1 VVGRLSENIGRLLKI
16 ASINLSRK
24 LDKYAKQFNLTGS
37 QMMIIDFLA
46 RNKSQLMVQK
56 DIEEEFYLKPSTVS
70 VLLGRM
76 EKNGFI
82 TRKISDSDKRLRC
95 IQLTAKADE
104 LIDIAQAY
112 TMNTHDRLT
121 KGLSDE
127 ELLSLTRFLKKVGEI
142 DE

>member
-1 VVGRLSENIGRLLKI
+1 MSENIGRLLKI

>member
-1 VVGRLSENIGRLLKI
+1 MVGRLSENIGRLLKI

-112 TMNTHDRLT
+112 TTNTHDRLT

>member
-1 VVGRLSENIGRLLKI
+1 MVGRLSENIGRLLKI

>member
-1 VVGRLSENIGRLLKI
+1 MVGRLSENIGRLLKI

-127 ELLSLTRFLKKVGEI
+127 ELLSLTCFLKKVGEI